1 MILKNSFTN
10 KKLREFG
17 FLVGLGIPLLI
28 GWILPLFTGHNFR
41 IWTIYIG
48 APLIVLGFLKPKLLY
63 YPYRLWMKLGEYL
76 GWINSRIILGIV
88 FIVILNPIAFIM
100 KLFKYDPLRQKW
112 NNKRSYKENKKDDK
126 IDLTRVF

>member
-48 APLIVLGFLKPKLLY
+48 IPLIVLGFLKPKLLY

-100 KLFKYDPLRQKW
+100 KLFKYDPLRKKW